1 MARIIVTT
9 LASADQAA
17 ILNHLHAKA
26 GLGTVIK
33 FRSLFGALYDRL
45 ADHPASGPRRT
56 ALGSNIR
63 IGIVNEQSR
72 IRDRLRQTSARLKT
86 MARVNRALY
95 LNPRDAVEYLRS
107 PRRLDARLERFFSM
121 RRGLRRDREAFA

>member
-9 LASADQAA
+9 SASAYQGA

-26 GLGTVIK
+26 GLGTVVK
-33 FRSLFGALYDRL
+33 FRSLFAALYDRL

-63 IGIVNEQSR
+63 IGIV
-72 IRDRLRQTSARLKT
+72 
-86 MARVNRALY
+86 
-95 LNPRDAVEYLRS
+95 S
-107 PRRLDARLERFFSM
+107 PYIVIYRHSEGDDTVTVLPIVHG
-121 RRGLRRDREAFA
+121 RGKITGKMLAEVR

>member
-63 IGIVNEQSR
+63 IGIVSPYIVIYRHSEGDDTVTVLR
-72 IRDRLRQTSARLKT
+72 I
-86 MARVNRALY
+86 VHG
-95 LNPRDAVEYLRS
+95 
-107 PRRLDARLERFFSM
+107 RRKITGKMLAEFR
-121 RRGLRRDREAFA
+121 

>member
-9 LASADQAA
+9 SASADQAA
-17 ILNHLHAKA
+17 ILKHLHAKA
-26 GLGTVIK
+26 GLGTLVK

-63 IGIVNEQSR
+63 IGIVSPYIVIYRHSEGVNGCRDPR
-72 IRDRLRQTSARLKT
+72 IDGAATVTCASAQ
-86 MARVNRALY
+86 
-95 LNPRDAVEYLRS
+95 DS
-107 PRRLDARLERFFSM
+107 C
-121 RRGLRRDREAFA
+121 GL

>member
-9 LASADQAA
+9 SASADQAA
-17 ILNHLHAKA
+17 ILKHLHAKA
-26 GLGTVIK
+26 GLGTLVK

-63 IGIVNEQSR
+63 IGIVSPYIVIYRHSEGDDTVTVLR
-72 IRDRLRQTSARLKT
+72 I
-86 MARVNRALY
+86 VHG
-95 LNPRDAVEYLRS
+95 
-107 PRRLDARLERFFSM
+107 RREITGKMLAEFR
-121 RRGLRRDREAFA
+121 